1 MNKRPRASWGAGR
14 SLIVVVAV
22 LAAVLGGLLGGG
34 IVAATAGSGT
44 ASVREVIQPSNEV
57 AQINDIPSILAKVEP
72 GVVTITTNLGA
83 GTGMVLTPGGEVLTN
98 YHVVQGS
105 SYVHVKFRGA
115 SSYDTASIKG
125 FDQNSDVALLQVKHV
140 SGLATVTLGNSAKL
154 QVGNDVIAVG
164 NALDLAGGPTVT
176 SGIVSAI
183 GRTLPGQANNG
194 ENIPP
199 DLLQTDAAINPGNSG
214 GPLVDANGH
223 VVGMNTLI
231 IQQANAQQSAQ
242 NLGFA
247 IPVNSI
253 KKLLPSLSKGA
264 HVVPAY
270 LGVQVGDNSAALAK
284 QYGIA
289 TSSGAI
295 VTQVMTG
302 SPASRAGLHARDV
315 IVAVSGHA
323 VASASALVKVIT
335 GDKVGT
341 TITLTVV
348 RGHKALH
355 LRATL
360 VAKPSAVG

>member
-1 MNKRPRASWGAGR
+1 M
-14 SLIVVVAV
+14 VVAL
-22 LAAVLGGLLGGG
+22 LAALIGGLVGGGIESAVLGTGG
-34 IVAATAGSGT
+34 TT
-44 ASVREVIQPSNEV
+44 VREVVEPSNQV
-57 AQINDIPSILAKVEP
+57 AQINNIPAILAKVEP

-83 GTGMVLTPGGEVLTN
+83 GTGMVLTPGGEVVTN

-105 SYVHVKFRGA
+105 SYVHIKFPGKPG
-115 SSYDTASIKG
+115 YDTAFIKG
-125 FDQNSDVALLQVKHV
+125 FNQNSDVALLQVKHV

-164 NALDLAGGPTVT
+164 NALDLSGGPTVT

-199 DLLQTDAAINPGNSG
+199 DLIQTDAAINPGNSG

-247 IPVNSI
+247 IPVNTI
-253 KKLLPSLSKGA
+253 KKLVPALAKGA
-264 HVVPAY
+264 KVVPAY
-270 LGVQVGDNSAALAK
+270 LGVAVGNNNPTLAK
-284 QYGIA
+284 HYGIA
-289 TSSGAI
+289 TSKGAF
-295 VTQVMTG
+295 VTQVVAG
-302 SPASRAGLHARDV
+302 SPASRAGLKPDDV
-315 IVAVSGHA
+315 IVAVNGAA
-323 VASASALVKVIT
+323 VSNDTQLVKDIT
-335 GDKVGT
+335 RQKVGARVE
-341 TITLTVV
+341 LTVV
-348 RGHKALH
+348 RGRRTLH

-360 VAKPSAVG
+360 VAKPSTIG